1 MRRKNSQK
9 GDKSYTGYKVLQK
22 YRGGRNHFMRDKK
35 GFLAKTAFELPSG
48 WRFHIGIR
56 ERGLSLQ
63 MAK

>member
-1 MRRKNSQK
+1 
-9 GDKSYTGYKVLQK
+9 
-22 YRGGRNHFMRDKK
+22 MRDKK

-56 ERGLSLQ
+56 EQGLSLQ